1 MLPWVMYMVFAGCD
15 MFGDGLLR
23 ISEVFEVSVTLES
36 CDNRDLTNPMAAN
49 SSWESFLDF

>member
-1 MLPWVMYMVFAGCD
+1 MYMVSAGCD

-23 ISEVFEVSVTLES
+23 ISEVFEVSVALES
-36 CDNRDLTNPMAAN
+36 CGNRDLTNPMATN